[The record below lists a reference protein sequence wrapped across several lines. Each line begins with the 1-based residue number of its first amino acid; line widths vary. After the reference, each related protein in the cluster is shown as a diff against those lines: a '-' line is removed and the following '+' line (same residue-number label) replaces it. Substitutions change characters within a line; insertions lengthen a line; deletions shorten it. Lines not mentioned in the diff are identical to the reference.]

1 MGAIVVALIG
11 TGLIVMATNYESLDG
26 SPKSDLNS
34 KLTEPENPVQ
44 E

>member
-11 TGLIVMATNYESLDG
+11 TGLIVMATNYESLDDP
-26 SPKSDLNS
+26 SKSDLNS

-44 E
+44 